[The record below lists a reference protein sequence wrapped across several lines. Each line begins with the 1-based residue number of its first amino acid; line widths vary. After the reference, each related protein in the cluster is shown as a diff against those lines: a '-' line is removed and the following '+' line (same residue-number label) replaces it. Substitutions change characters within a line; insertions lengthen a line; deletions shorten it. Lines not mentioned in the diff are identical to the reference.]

1 MGNSKYNYNKNK
13 YSIKRVDRMVKNMTN
28 KNMSYKEALFKEQKR
43 LAKIRTAKTLGI
55 IGGLTLGYVDLA
67 TNGRI
72 HKGAAQLIKNGKDT
86 VSSVLNN
93 HAKSMIIDSNG
104 KVIKRYY
111 LKSLAKSIS
120 YSSKLLK

>member
-13 YSIKRVDRMVKNMTN
+13 YSIKRVDRMVKSMTK

-55 IGGLTLGYVDLA
+55 IGGLTLGYMDLA
-67 TNGRI
+67 TRGEI
-72 HKGAAQLIKNGKDT
+72 HRGAVQLIRNGKDT
-86 VSSVLNN
+86 VSSVLNK

-111 LKSLAKSIS
+111 LKSLARSIS
-120 YSSKLLK
+120 HTQKLLK